1 MRETETIPTVAP
13 GTPSAIDAMV
23 HYIERSNLAMYI
35 VLFDSPNGVQFDAA
49 FEEREWAVRHLK
61 EIMDNNEKEYLG
73 WVQQVEHLEERYQ

>member
-1 MRETETIPTVAP
+1 
-13 GTPSAIDAMV
+13 
-23 HYIERSNLAMYI
+23 MYI